1 MTARILQFEPPPH
14 GARRNGEERFAA
26 AVDEQGCISIVIG
39 DGDDQRTWTLTP
51 RQAVELAAF
60 LNHGWM
66 ARLR

>member
-1 MTARILQFEPPPH
+1 LTSRILQFEAHPH
-14 GARRNGEERFAA
+14 VYSIHGEERFAA
-26 AVDEQGCISIVIG
+26 AVDELGFFRFVIG